1 MVWSKGG
8 IYNFT
13 FYLSKGLLS
22 SNSIRSAY
30 GFVMKGIFASKFG
43 GGNFCG

>member
-1 MVWSKGG
+1 VVWSKSCF
-8 IYNFT
+8 YYFT
-13 FYLSKGLLS
+13 FYLSKGFLS

-30 GFVMKGIFASKFG
+30 GFIMKGVFTSKFG